1 MRAWKR
7 PTWSF
12 ASARVSK
19 CSNTTSVC
27 GLREANRFASASLTF
42 NGPPKTAKHILKSTL
57 IVTMSFAASSHI
69 SPFRF
74 STTLSKATHFSLFA
88 LLSAQTSSTPL
99 KSASYLNRR
108 TISRRNISDI
118 RVTTIR
124 KSSSIIIAG
133 LVRVSKTSERILLWK
148 PVKTIKLNKIILNV
162 IRFFYCCLWFN
173 KIFIFLINIIFCI

>member
-1 MRAWKR
+1 
-7 PTWSF
+7 
-12 ASARVSK
+12 
-19 CSNTTSVC
+19 
-27 GLREANRFASASLTF
+27 
-42 NGPPKTAKHILKSTL
+42 
-57 IVTMSFAASSHI
+57 MSFVASSHI

-108 TISRRNISDI
+108 TISLRNISDI
-118 RVTTIR
+118 RVSTIR

-133 LVRVSKTSERILLWK
+133 LVRVLKTRERILLWK

-162 IRFFYCCLWFN
+162 IRFYFIVVFGFNIILLIHYN